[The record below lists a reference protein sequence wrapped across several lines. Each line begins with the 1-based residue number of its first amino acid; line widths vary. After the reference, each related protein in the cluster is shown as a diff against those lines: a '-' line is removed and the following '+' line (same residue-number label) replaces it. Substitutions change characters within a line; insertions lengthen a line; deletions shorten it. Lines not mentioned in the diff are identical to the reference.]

1 MSEPNWIAYRD
12 LPAQEQAQAV
22 AYLRGIEWG
31 AGRHLAALLAKDAF
45 AAEYGDSA
53 GLYLVRQDGDF
64 IGFGALVDKD
74 YLPRPALKPW
84 IAFVYV
90 DPKARGQRL
99 SEKIVRY
106 LENQAA
112 AQGFGKTYLVSQH
125 LGLYEKYGYTL
136 LEKTDEGI
144 HDVDYLYEKTLA

>member
-1 MSEPNWIAYRD
+1 MNWTEYRD
-12 LPAQEQAQAV
+12 LPDPDKAI
-22 AYLRGIEWG
+22 AYLRSIEWG
-31 AGRHLAALLAKDAF
+31 AGKHLAALLEKDAF
-45 AAEYGDSA
+45 AAEYGTSA
-53 GLYLVRQDGDF
+53 GLYFVQQDGGL
-64 IGFGALVDKD
+64 IGFGALVEKD

-84 IAFVYV
+84 IALVYV

-106 LENQAA
+106 LEMQTS
-112 AQGFGKTYLVSQH
+112 QRGFKQVYLVSQH

-144 HDVDYLYEKTLA
+144 HEVDYLYSKSLGE

>member
-1 MSEPNWIAYRD
+1 MLEQLNWIEYRD
-12 LPAQEQAQAV
+12 LSEPDKAI

-31 AGRHLAALLAKDAF
+31 AGRHLSALLEKDAF
-45 AAEYGDSA
+45 QTEYGASA
-53 GLYLVRQDGDF
+53 GLYFVRQDREF
-64 IGFGALVDKD
+64 VGFGALVEQD
-74 YLPRPALKPW
+74 YLPRPELKPW

-90 DPKARGQRL
+90 DPKAREQRL

-106 LENQAA
+106 LEAQAA
-112 AQGFGKTYLVSQH
+112 AQGFAKTYLVSQH

-144 HDVDYLYEKTLA
+144 HEVDYLYEKTLA

>member
-1 MSEPNWIAYRD
+1 MNWTEYCD
-12 LPAQEQAQAV
+12 LPDPDKAI
-22 AYLRGIEWG
+22 AYLRSIEWG
-31 AGRHLAALLAKDAF
+31 AGKHLAAVLAKGAF
-45 AAEYGDSA
+45 TAEYGESA
-53 GLYLVRQDGDF
+53 ALYFVRQDGAF
-64 IGFGALVDKD
+64 IGFGTLVAQD

-84 IAFVYV
+84 IALIYV

-106 LENQAA
+106 LEAQAA
-112 AQGFGKTYLVSQH
+112 AQGFDKTYLVSQH

-144 HDVDYLYEKTLA
+144 HEVDYLYSKSLT

>member
-1 MSEPNWIAYRD
+1 MNWAEYRD
-12 LPAQEQAQAV
+12 LPEPHQAI
-22 AYLRGIEWG
+22 AYLRSIEWG
-31 AGRHLAALLAKDAF
+31 AGKHLAMLLEKDAF
-45 AAEYGDSA
+45 STEYGASA
-53 GLYLVRQDGDF
+53 GLYFVSQEGAF
-64 IGFGALVDKD
+64 IGFGALVAQD

-84 IAFVYV
+84 IALVYV

-106 LENQAA
+106 LEAQAA
-112 AQGFGKTYLVSQH
+112 AQGFDKTYLVSQH

-144 HDVDYLYEKTLA
+144 HEVDYLYSKSLT